1 MPRLCVELVPRDPV
15 ALERELAIIHELCPA
30 VQTINIPDLLQFS
43 LRSWEGCAL
52 AQRWFPATIPHL
64 RAIDFDLEQPLL
76 IAETLRQLKIHEVLV
91 ISGDKPLDMSRRSY
105 RTTAC
110 ELIRALKKALPG
122 LKVYAGIDPYRSAI
136 REELDYV
143 RLKSEAGADGFFT
156 QPFFDLRYMEIY
168 QDLLAGLELYWG
180 VCPVLSEKSRDY
192 WENRNQAFFPPDFR
206 PDLTWNR
213 EFARKVLNF
222 STRTGANLYFMP
234 IRANLQAYLGDL
246 LR

>member
-1 MPRLCVELVPRDPV
+1 MSRLCVELVPRDPA
-15 ALERELAIIHELCPA
+15 ALERELAIIQELCPQ
-30 VQTINIPDLLQFS
+30 VQTINIPDLLQFQ

-52 AQRWFPATIPHL
+52 AQSRFPATIPHL
-64 RAIDFDLEQPLL
+64 RAIDFDLEQPLE
-76 IAETLRQLKIHEVLV
+76 IVETLRLLRISEVLV

-110 ELIRALKKALPG
+110 ELIRALKKASPG
-122 LKVYAGIDPYRSAI
+122 LKVYAGIDPYRCAI

-143 RLKSEAGADGFFT
+143 RLKCEAGADGFFT

-168 QDLLAGLELYWG
+168 RDLLAGLDLYWG

-192 WENRNQAFFPPDFR
+192 WEIRNQAFFPPDFHH
-206 PDLTWNR
+206 DLEWNR
-213 EFARKVLNF
+213 GFARRALDF
-222 STRTGANLYFMP
+222 SARHGANLYFMP
-234 IRANLQAYLGDL
+234 IRANLRAYLGDL

>member
-1 MPRLCVELVPRDPV
+1 MPRFCIELVPRDSI
-15 ALERELAIIHELCPA
+15 ALERELEIVQRLCPL
-30 VQTINIPDLLQFS
+30 VQTVNIPDLLQFP

-52 AQRWFPATIPHL
+52 AQRWFPTTIPHL
-64 RAIDFDLEQPLL
+64 RAIDFDLEQPLT
-76 IAETLRQLKIHEVLV
+76 IAETLRHFHINEVLV
-91 ISGDKPLDMSRRSY
+91 ISGDQPLDMSRRSY
-105 RTTAC
+105 RTTTC
-110 ELIRALKKALPG
+110 ELIRALKRALPT

-143 RLKSEAGADGFFT
+143 RLKCDAGADGFFT

-168 QDLLAGLELYWG
+168 HDLLAGLDLYWG

-192 WENRNQAFFPPDFR
+192 WQNRNQAFFPPDFR
-206 PDLTWNR
+206 SDLAWNR
-213 EFARKVLNF
+213 DFARKALDF
-222 STRTGANLYFMP
+222 SARTGSNLYFMP

>member
-1 MPRLCVELVPRDPV
+1 MPRLCVELVPRDAA

-30 VQTINIPDLLQFS
+30 VQTINIPDLLQFP

-52 AQRWFPATIPHL
+52 AQRWFPATIAHL
-64 RAIDFDLEQPLL
+64 RASDFDLEQPLL
-76 IAETLRQLKIHEVLV
+76 IADTLRQFKIDEVLV

-110 ELIRALKKALPG
+110 ELIRALKRALPG
-122 LKVYAGIDPYRSAI
+122 LKVYAGIDPYRSSI

-143 RLKSEAGADGFFT
+143 RLKCDAGADGFFT

-168 QDLLAGLELYWG
+168 QDLLAGLDLYWG

-206 PDLTWNR
+206 HDLAWNR
-213 EFARKVLNF
+213 EFAGRALDF
-222 STRTGANLYFMP
+222 SARSGANLYFMP